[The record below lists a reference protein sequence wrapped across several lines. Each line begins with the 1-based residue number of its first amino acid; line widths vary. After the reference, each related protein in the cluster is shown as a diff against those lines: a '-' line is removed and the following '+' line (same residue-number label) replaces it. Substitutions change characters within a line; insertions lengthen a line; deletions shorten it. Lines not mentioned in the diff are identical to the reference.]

1 MISPQTN
8 PTTKRGE
15 TSTVA
20 LYSASVRVL
29 VRGCPAKSDI
39 GCASTADDTIEAH
52 ETAIK
57 AAVTDGLKRALRLFG
72 DQFANRLYERPN
84 AGSTAEAN
92 ELTDLRASA
101 LLLGAQLGLDEP
113 GTKQRVA
120 AKAQRHFDDLDAT
133 DLARI
138 VRAMAGALGKRAA

>member
-1 MISPQTN
+1 M
-8 PTTKRGE
+8 
-15 TSTVA
+15 
-20 LYSASVRVL
+20 
-29 VRGCPAKSDI
+29 
-39 GCASTADDTIEAH
+39 
-52 ETAIK
+52 
-57 AAVTDGLKRALRLFG
+57 TDGLKRALRLFG
-72 DQFANRLYERPN
+72 DQFANRLYEWPN